1 MRQWKGDDMDT
12 RRTETVDDSNSGP
25 KVDLDRRATLVR
37 TLKAAA
43 YVAPITLTALT
54 IQAHATSADG

>member
-1 MRQWKGDDMDT
+1 MDT